1 MAKDSKRIKIN
12 FDSINKGKWEPI
24 DMTKVYN
31 DAKAVYDKQLI
42 EYNEAVKAEGKRRSE
57 LACPTC
63 KSTDKKRHVK
73 YEGNGILGPGS
84 RSWTTED
91 YYICQGCGVH
101 FSDLNKK
108 EITPPSGGLF
118 NFNKH

>member
-1 MAKDSKRIKIN
+1 MAKDSKRVKIN

-31 DAKAVYDKQLI
+31 DAKLVYEQQVSKYKEEL
-42 EYNEAVKAEGKRRSE
+42 EAEKKRITK
-57 LACPTC
+57 LACPAC
-63 KSTDKKRHVK
+63 KCTDKKHHVK
-73 YEGNGILGPGS
+73 YESNGILGPGS

-91 YYICQGCGVH
+91 YYICQGCGIH
-101 FSDLNKK
+101 FNDLNKK